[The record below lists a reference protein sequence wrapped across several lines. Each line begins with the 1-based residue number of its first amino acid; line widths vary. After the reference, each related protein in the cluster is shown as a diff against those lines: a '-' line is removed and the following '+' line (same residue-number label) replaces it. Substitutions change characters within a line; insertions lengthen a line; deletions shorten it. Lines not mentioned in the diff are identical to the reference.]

1 MRMRVNPSDML
12 GQVIHTKAPSPFL
25 KWAGGKRRLTHLL
38 ITAFPED
45 FDPKKNRFFE
55 PFLGGGA
62 LTFALGNRQSDV
74 YVPGRNL
81 HLNDA
86 NPDLVNAYKI
96 IRDDVEALVS
106 ELKKFEKLND
116 ADSFYAIRAT
126 SYTDKIQQA
135 ARFIYLNK
143 TCFNGLWRVNSK
155 GEFNVPFG
163 RYKNPNILDKPNLE
177 LCSDRLQ
184 KAKISHS
191 NFTKAVA
198 KASEGDVV
206 YFDPPYIPLTKTA
219 AFSQY
224 AKEDFGV
231 KDQELLAHT
240 VGELTSKGV
249 RVLLSN
255 SDTPLTRQIFGKQ
268 LKLRQVLVARTI
280 SANASTRK
288 SVHEVIGTNYQLPK
302 DVDLH
307 LLKTLN

>member
-1 MRMRVNPSDML
+1 MNES
-12 GQVIHTKAPSPFL
+12 KAPGPFL
-25 KWAGGKRRLTHLL
+25 KWAGGKRRLANLL
-38 ITAFPED
+38 ISAFPED
-45 FDPKKNRFFE
+45 FDPKRNKFFE

-62 LTFALGNRQSDV
+62 LTFALGNRQSEV

-81 HLNDA
+81 HLNDT

-96 IRDDVEALVS
+96 IRDDVGSVIS
-106 ELKKFEKLND
+106 ELKKFQKLND
-116 ADSFYAIRAT
+116 AESFYAIRAS
-126 SYTDKIQQA
+126 SYNDQVQQA

-163 RYKNPNILDKPNLE
+163 RYKNPNILDVQNLQ
-177 LCSDRLQ
+177 LCSDRL
-184 KAKISHS
+184 KNAKITHS
-191 NFTKAVA
+191 SFIKAVS

-224 AKEDFGV
+224 SKEDFGIE
-231 KDQELLAHT
+231 DQEQLAET

-255 SDTPLTRQIFGKQ
+255 SDTPLTRKIFGKN

-288 SVHEVIGTNYQLPK
+288 SVHEVIGTNYRLPK
-302 DVDLH
+302 GVDLQ
-307 LLKTLN
+307 LLKALN

>member
-1 MRMRVNPSDML
+1 MRVNPSNTS
-12 GQVIHTKAPSPFL
+12 GHTIHAKAPGPFL
-25 KWAGGKRRLTHLL
+25 KWAGGKRRLAHLL
-38 ITAFPED
+38 VTAFPED
-45 FDPKKNRFFE
+45 FDPKSSRFFE

-62 LTFALGNRQSDV
+62 LTFALGNRQSDL
-74 YVPGRNL
+74 YIPGRNL
-81 HLNDA
+81 RLNDT
-86 NPDLVNAYKI
+86 NPDLVNAYKV
-96 IRDDVEALVS
+96 IRDDVGSLIS
-106 ELKKFEKLND
+106 ELKKFQKLNN
-116 ADSFYAIRAT
+116 AESFYEIRAT
-126 SYTDKIQQA
+126 SYTDEIQQA

-163 RYKNPNILDKPNLE
+163 RYANPNILDILNLE

-184 KAKISHS
+184 KAKISNS
-191 NFTKAVA
+191 CFAKAVS

-224 AKEDFGV
+224 AKEDFGI

-280 SANASTRK
+280 SAKASTRK
-288 SVHEVIGTNYQLPK
+288 SVYEVIGTNYRLPK
-302 DVDLH
+302 DVDLQ